1 MSDNKTG
8 ASNEELLKKIAD
20 LEAENAAKDARIA
33 RMDSNNGQEKLNA
46 GKTISITEQDENG
59 KAIAIVEYQFT
70 RGKLNIAGL
79 GEITAAKLLSNQSA
93 YGLYITKLISR
104 GSELITE
111 VSRKAVEAAPEKPAT
126 IAEMK
131 EALTAAGVEFDGSQ
145 KKRAYY
151 EDLIVELNK
160 SEE

>member
-93 YGLYITKLISR
+93 YGLYITKL
-104 GSELITE
+104 
-111 VSRKAVEAAPEKPAT
+111 
-126 IAEMK
+126 
-131 EALTAAGVEFDGSQ
+131 LTT
-145 KKRAYY
+145 R
-151 EDLIVELNK
+151 I
-160 SEE
+160 